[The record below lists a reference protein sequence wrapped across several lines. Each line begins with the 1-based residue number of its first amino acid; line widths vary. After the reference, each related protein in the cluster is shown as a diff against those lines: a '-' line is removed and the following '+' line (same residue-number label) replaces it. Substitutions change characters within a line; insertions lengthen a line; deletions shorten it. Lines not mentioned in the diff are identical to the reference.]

1 MPRIDCHRDTS
12 GEAAGK
18 DVASLALHDPAQ
30 ARKLFDLLMNALADP
45 VARRGVARAFAQ
57 ALPHDLLRRLAE
69 STDGR
74 ALLEG
79 ARAELKSDLG
89 DDTNEWASAQIDSAL
104 KSAAL
109 RSDPAFQNLD
119 PATQQDVL
127 ARVDYP
133 FAKPEAVDNCIALA
147 KSPAFQA
154 ASPPLRKELLAA
166 LAQHPAD
173 PIFRQGLEGLASNPA
188 LARLTPAQQAR
199 AIKAFETVAGRASYQ
214 GTPGSLFSIG
224 TKAVSDADKR
234 QILANAQR
242 VVTSPGFQAVG
253 AAAQRAMMDALDE
266 QPASAGH
273 TGRLLKLTDAP
284 GFAALNDAVKQVDLL
299 DAYGSQAPF
308 RDAVDT
314 LVTSGRF
321 TSLHGAQ
328 QAQVLADIA
337 KLHETASYTD
347 AKGADRQAMV
357 EIVGDISAQAAAN
370 PSNTTLRNTL
380 HQVLDGKVKLA
391 MYQREPFDSHGRTA
405 YNYGFQNDGGIHLN
419 IDPRVRAHAVAN
431 NQYVDTL
438 AHETNHMLNGTTTA
452 GTVDRFLDEYRA
464 AITGMETAL
473 GRKLTPAEEKAIV
486 DNLVDGTN
494 SDYSHLADLYNNDAK
509 FKAVVDGMYT
519 TLSGS
524 TDAASGATTAPATID
539 AEDARARL
547 RSADEDNSYLK
558 KAGNLDNR

>member
-18 DVASLALHDPAQ
+18 DVASLALSDPAQ
-30 ARKLFDLLMNALADP
+30 ARALFDLLMNALADP

-79 ARAELKSDLG
+79 ARNELKSDLG

-173 PIFRQGLEGLASNPA
+173 QIFRQGLEGLANDPA
-188 LARLTPAQQAR
+188 LGRLTPAQQAH

-214 GTPGSLFSIG
+214 GSPGSVFAVGARS
-224 TKAVSDADKR
+224 VSDADKR
-234 QILANAQR
+234 QILANAQK

-253 AAAQRAMMDALDE
+253 AAAQRAMMDALNE
-266 QPASAGH
+266 HPASASH
-273 TGRLLKLTDAP
+273 TGQLLKLTNAP

-299 DAYGSQAPF
+299 DAYGSDAF
-308 RDAVDT
+308 RDGVDT
-314 LVTSGRF
+314 LVSSGRF
-321 TSLHGAQ
+321 TSLNGAQ
-328 QAQVLADIA
+328 QAQVLGDLAR
-337 KLHETASYTD
+337 LHETASYKD

-370 PSNTTLRNTL
+370 PSNTALRNTL

-391 MYQREPFDSHGRTA
+391 MYKREPFDSHGRTA

-419 IDPRVRAHAVAN
+419 IDPQVRAHAVAN
-431 NQYVDTL
+431 NQYIDTL

-464 AITGMETAL
+464 AITGMETAR

-494 SDYSHLADLYNNDAK
+494 SDYAHLADLYNKDSR

-519 TLSGS
+519 TLNGS
-524 TDAASGATTAPATID
+524 TDAASGATTPPATID

-547 RSADEDNSYLK
+547 RSADKDNSYLN